1 MKRFIRYFK
10 PHLTLFIVDLIA
22 ATIVSAIDLL
32 FPAVARWC
40 LYSLI
45 PSGKWQ
51 TFWLVMASIFVFYI
65 IRTLL
70 TYVMWFY
77 GHSFGVRVESDMR
90 RDVFMHIQNQS
101 FEFFDSSRTGD
112 LLSHLTTDLFDIT
125 EMAHHAPEDLFIST
139 ITIIGSLA
147 IMFKIEWRLAT
158 VIAITVPLFILIVV
172 KMRKN
177 MHDVS
182 VNVKRT
188 TSGINT
194 EYESEISG
202 MRTTKSF
209 GNEQLALKKFESS
222 SGKFKNAKYKFYKA
236 MGMFN
241 SSMELFLCSM
251 NAIIIAVGGWLIMKG
266 EMNVVDLIAFSLYIS
281 TFVSPVRRLAMTSEM
296 IANGYAGLRR
306 YEELMNIEPS
316 IKEKP
321 DAKELRNVK
330 GEIELSNVSFEYKT
344 GAEVL
349 HNVSIKVNS
358 GETVA
363 LVGPSGGGKTT
374 IANLIPRFYDTISGE
389 VKIDGQNVKDLTLSS
404 IHRNI
409 GIISQDVFLF
419 AASVK
424 ENIRY
429 GRIDATDEEVA
440 DAAKKA
446 EIYDDIMNMP
456 NGFDTN
462 VGERGV
468 LLSGGQKQRIAIARI
483 FLKNPPILILD
494 EATSAL
500 DNITEDRIQ
509 KTFDKLATNR
519 TAIIIAHRLST
530 IRGAT
535 KIAVVENGKIT
546 ESGTHEELIN
556 KNGEY
561 FRLVSLQE

>member
-10 PHLTLFIVDLIA
+10 PHLKLFILDLIA

-32 FPAVARWC
+32 FPAVTRWC

-51 TFWLVMASIFVFYI
+51 TFWLVMASIFAFYI

-112 LLSHLTTDLFDIT
+112 LLSRLTTDLFDIT

-147 IMFKIEWRLAT
+147 VMFSIEWRLAT
-158 VIAITVPLFILIVV
+158 VIAITVPLFLLIVI

-209 GNEQLALKKFESS
+209 GNEQIALKKFESS

-266 EMNVVDLIAFSLYIS
+266 GMNVVDLITFSLYIS

-296 IANGYAGLRR
+296 IANGNAGLKR

-330 GEIELSNVSFEYKT
+330 GEIEFSNVSFEYKT
-344 GAEVL
+344 GSEVL

-358 GETVA
+358 GETIA

-374 IANLIPRFYDTISGE
+374 IANLIPRFYDVTSGE

-429 GRIDATDEEVA
+429 GRIDATDKEVE

-546 ESGTHEELIN
+546 ECGTHEELIN

>member
-10 PHLTLFIVDLIA
+10 PHLKLFILDLIA

-32 FPAVARWC
+32 FPAVTRWC

-45 PSGKWQ
+45 PSGKWH
-51 TFWLVMASIFVFYI
+51 TFWLVMASIFAFYI

-112 LLSHLTTDLFDIT
+112 LLSRLTTDLFDIT

-147 IMFKIEWRLAT
+147 VMFSIEWRLAT
-158 VIAITVPLFILIVV
+158 VIAITVPLFLLIVI

-209 GNEQLALKKFESS
+209 GNEQIALKKFESS

-266 EMNVVDLIAFSLYIS
+266 GMNVVDLITFSLYIS

-296 IANGYAGLRR
+296 IANGNAGLKR

-344 GAEVL
+344 GSEVL

-358 GETVA
+358 GETIA

-374 IANLIPRFYDTISGE
+374 IANLIPRFYDVTSGE

-462 VGERGV
+462 VGESGV

-546 ESGTHEELIN
+546 ECGTHEELIN

>member
-10 PHLTLFIVDLIA
+10 PHLKLFILDLIA

-32 FPAVARWC
+32 FPAVTRWC

-51 TFWLVMASIFVFYI
+51 TFWLVMASIFAFYI

-112 LLSHLTTDLFDIT
+112 LLSSLTTDLFDIT

-147 IMFKIEWRLAT
+147 VMFSIEWRLAT
-158 VIAITVPLFILIVV
+158 VIAITVPLFLLIVI

-209 GNEQLALKKFESS
+209 GNEQIALKKFESS

-266 EMNVVDLIAFSLYIS
+266 GMNVVDLITFSLYIS

-296 IANGYAGLRR
+296 IANGNAGLKR

-330 GEIELSNVSFEYKT
+330 GEIEFSNVSFEYKT
-344 GAEVL
+344 GSEVL

-358 GETVA
+358 GETIA

-374 IANLIPRFYDTISGE
+374 IANLIPRFYDVTSGE

-546 ESGTHEELIN
+546 ECGTHEELIN

>member
-10 PHLTLFIVDLIA
+10 PHLKLFILDLIA

-32 FPAVARWC
+32 FPAVTRWC

-45 PSGKWQ
+45 PSGKWH
-51 TFWLVMASIFVFYI
+51 TFWLVMASIFAFYI

-112 LLSHLTTDLFDIT
+112 LLSRLTTDLFDIT

-147 IMFKIEWRLAT
+147 VMFSIEWRLAT
-158 VIAITVPLFILIVV
+158 VIAITVPLFLLIVI

-209 GNEQLALKKFESS
+209 GNEQIALKKFESS

-266 EMNVVDLIAFSLYIS
+266 GMNVVDLITFSLYIS

-296 IANGYAGLRR
+296 IANGNAGLKR

-344 GAEVL
+344 GSEVL

-358 GETVA
+358 GETIA

-374 IANLIPRFYDTISGE
+374 IANLIPRFYDVTSGE

-530 IRGAT
+530 IRGTT

-546 ESGTHEELIN
+546 ESGAHEELMN

>member
-10 PHLTLFIVDLIA
+10 PHLKLFILDLIA

-32 FPAVARWC
+32 FPAVTRWC

-51 TFWLVMASIFVFYI
+51 TFWLVMASIFAFYI

-112 LLSHLTTDLFDIT
+112 LLSRLTTDLFDIT

-147 IMFKIEWRLAT
+147 VMFSIEWRLAT
-158 VIAITVPLFILIVV
+158 VIAITVPLFLLIVI

-209 GNEQLALKKFESS
+209 GNEQIALKKFESS

-266 EMNVVDLIAFSLYIS
+266 GMNVVDLITFSLYIS

-296 IANGYAGLRR
+296 IANGNAGLKR

-330 GEIELSNVSFEYKT
+330 GEIEFSNVSFEYKT
-344 GAEVL
+344 GSEVL

-358 GETVA
+358 GETIA

-374 IANLIPRFYDTISGE
+374 IANLIPRFYDVTSGE

>member
-10 PHLTLFIVDLIA
+10 PHLKLFILDLIA

-32 FPAVARWC
+32 FPAVTRWC

-51 TFWLVMASIFVFYI
+51 TFWLVMASIFAFYI

-112 LLSHLTTDLFDIT
+112 LLSRLTTDLFDIT

-147 IMFKIEWRLAT
+147 VMFSIEWRLAT
-158 VIAITVPLFILIVV
+158 VIAITVPLFLLIVI

-209 GNEQLALKKFESS
+209 GNEQIALKKFESS

-266 EMNVVDLIAFSLYIS
+266 GMNVVDLITFSLYIS

-296 IANGYAGLRR
+296 IANGNAGLKR

-344 GAEVL
+344 GSEVL

-358 GETVA
+358 GETIA

-374 IANLIPRFYDTISGE
+374 IANLIPRFYDVTSGE

-500 DNITEDRIQ
+500 DNRTEDRIQ

-546 ESGTHEELIN
+546 ESGAHEELMN